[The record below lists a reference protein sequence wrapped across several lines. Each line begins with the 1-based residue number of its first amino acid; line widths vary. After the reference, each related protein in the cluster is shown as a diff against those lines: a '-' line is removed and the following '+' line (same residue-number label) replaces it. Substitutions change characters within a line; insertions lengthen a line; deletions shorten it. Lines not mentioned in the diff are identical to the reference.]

1 MKNVDIT
8 DLYIIIVLKLYH
20 IVRKLNSMII
30 YSRHYHLMIKRYLK
44 IDIPWE
50 IGGNDLKVHTER
62 GKGGG
67 GCRFLGMHYHNY

>member
-30 YSRHYHLMIKRYLK
+30 YSRHYHLVNDKEVSQNRY
-44 IDIPWE
+44 IPWE

-62 GKGGG
+62 GKGWLSIFGHA
-67 GCRFLGMHYHNY
+67 LP